1 MTYDVNIY
9 TYMHVYL
16 LIASP
21 GPSPVGSHTLLGSLP
36 LFAAAMPPL
45 AAAAAPVSA
54 ADESRTARSA
64 VAPTRPPVYNRLR
77 TIHGQRLKGNDHC
90 IRFTR

>member
-1 MTYDVNIY
+1 MLSNISF
-9 TYMHVYL
+9 TTQACKIIILYL

-36 LFAAAMPPL
+36 LLAAATPLL

-54 ADESRTARSA
+54 ADESSTALSA
-64 VAPTRPPVYNRLR
+64 VAPTSPPAN
-77 TIHGQRLKGNDHC
+77 QRLSTVNGK
-90 IRFTR
+90 RFQLTVSD